1 MKTNAHLGASRLQTT
16 CGLELLELLSV
27 LAKLQRLGRL
37 LGNLEAVL
45 ERLNLHQI
53 VCHKLQRMR
62 SVRNPE
68 DVRVLLLQKFAKTFV
83 VSYKSNRVAFMQYIG
98 ESE

>member
-53 VCHKLQRMR
+53 VCQRPESRGCEGTSPSEVCKDVCCFLQI
-62 SVRNPE
+62 
-68 DVRVLLLQKFAKTFV
+68 
-83 VSYKSNRVAFMQYIG
+83 KSCGFMQYIG